1 MIDPKKIEQIA
12 RQVHESMPK
21 GLRDLGEDVE
31 KKIRQVL
38 QSQLT
43 RLDLV
48 SREEFDVQTQVLL
61 RTREKL
67 ALLEQ
72 RLNDL
77 ENRSP
82 NQLSGGQQQRVA
94 IARSLCMN
102 PQVMLFDEVTAALD
116 PEMVQEVL
124 EVIRDLAG
132 SGMTLLIVTH
142 ELAFAR
148 AVADRIVFMEKGQI
162 LEQGS
167 PHQFFDNPRSQRAR
181 QFLAKFSYTNVI
193 KRKESA

>member
-31 KKIRQVL
+31 KKIRQAL

-48 SREEFDVQTQVLL
+48 SREEVLL

-77 ENRSP
+77 ENR
-82 NQLSGGQQQRVA
+82 Q
-94 IARSLCMN
+94 
-102 PQVMLFDEVTAALD
+102 AAT
-116 PEMVQEVL
+116 P
-124 EVIRDLAG
+124 G
-132 SGMTLLIVTH
+132 S
-142 ELAFAR
+142 E
-148 AVADRIVFMEKGQI
+148 
-162 LEQGS
+162 EQ
-167 PHQFFDNPRSQRAR
+167 P
-181 QFLAKFSYTNVI
+181 
-193 KRKESA
+193 

>member
-21 GLRDLGEDVE
+21 GIRDFGDDVE

-43 RLDLV
+43 RLDLI

-72 RLNDL
+72 RLSEL
-77 ENRSP
+77 ENRSQNVP
-82 NQLSGGQQQRVA
+82 TEVKPAPA
-94 IARSLCMN
+94 IPPVD
-102 PQVMLFDEVTAALD
+102 PQE
-116 PEMVQEVL
+116 
-124 EVIRDLAG
+124 
-132 SGMTLLIVTH
+132 
-142 ELAFAR
+142 
-148 AVADRIVFMEKGQI
+148 
-162 LEQGS
+162 
-167 PHQFFDNPRSQRAR
+167 
-181 QFLAKFSYTNVI
+181 
-193 KRKESA
+193 

>member
-77 ENRSP
+77 ENRTATTPGSEE
-82 NQLSGGQQQRVA
+82 QQ
-94 IARSLCMN
+94 
-102 PQVMLFDEVTAALD
+102 
-116 PEMVQEVL
+116 
-124 EVIRDLAG
+124 
-132 SGMTLLIVTH
+132 
-142 ELAFAR
+142 
-148 AVADRIVFMEKGQI
+148 
-162 LEQGS
+162 
-167 PHQFFDNPRSQRAR
+167 
-181 QFLAKFSYTNVI
+181 
-193 KRKESA
+193 

>member
-12 RQVHESMPK
+12 RQVHESMPQ
-21 GLRDLGEDVE
+21 GLRDLGDDVE

-72 RLNDL
+72 RISDL
-77 ENRSP
+77 ESRSAAP
-82 NQLSGGQQQRVA
+82 KSEEQQ
-94 IARSLCMN
+94 
-102 PQVMLFDEVTAALD
+102 
-116 PEMVQEVL
+116 
-124 EVIRDLAG
+124 
-132 SGMTLLIVTH
+132 
-142 ELAFAR
+142 
-148 AVADRIVFMEKGQI
+148 
-162 LEQGS
+162 
-167 PHQFFDNPRSQRAR
+167 
-181 QFLAKFSYTNVI
+181 
-193 KRKESA
+193 

>member
-31 KKIRQVL
+31 KKIRQAL

-72 RLNDL
+72 RRAAVKNGPLGARFAFGL
-77 ENRSP
+77 M
-82 NQLSGGQQQRVA
+82 GGFRLTTHLATVQF
-94 IARSLCMN
+94 IA
-102 PQVMLFDEVTAALD
+102 
-116 PEMVQEVL
+116 
-124 EVIRDLAG
+124 
-132 SGMTLLIVTH
+132 
-142 ELAFAR
+142 
-148 AVADRIVFMEKGQI
+148 
-162 LEQGS
+162 
-167 PHQFFDNPRSQRAR
+167 
-181 QFLAKFSYTNVI
+181 LAKPFTMFFIHIADNGLKINWLALGVHSGETPRQKI
-193 KRKESA
+193 KILH

>member
-21 GLRDLGEDVE
+21 GLRDLGDDVE

-43 RLDLV
+43 RLDFV

-72 RLNDL
+72 RISDL
-77 ENRSP
+77 ESRSTTP
-82 NQLSGGQQQRVA
+82 
-94 IARSLCMN
+94 
-102 PQVMLFDEVTAALD
+102 DTA
-116 PEMVQEVL
+116 
-124 EVIRDLAG
+124 
-132 SGMTLLIVTH
+132 
-142 ELAFAR
+142 
-148 AVADRIVFMEKGQI
+148 EKQ
-162 LEQGS
+162 
-167 PHQFFDNPRSQRAR
+167 
-181 QFLAKFSYTNVI
+181 
-193 KRKESA
+193 

>member
-12 RQVHESMPK
+12 RQVHESMPQ
-21 GLRDLGEDVE
+21 GLRDFGDDVE

-72 RLNDL
+72 RLSDL
-77 ENRSP
+77 ESRS
-82 NQLSGGQQQRVA
+82 
-94 IARSLCMN
+94 
-102 PQVMLFDEVTAALD
+102 TAA
-116 PEMVQEVL
+116 
-124 EVIRDLAG
+124 
-132 SGMTLLIVTH
+132 T
-142 ELAFAR
+142 
-148 AVADRIVFMEKGQI
+148 
-162 LEQGS
+162 
-167 PHQFFDNPRSQRAR
+167 
-181 QFLAKFSYTNVI
+181 
-193 KRKESA
+193 SAPAIPPVDDQA

>member
-21 GLRDLGEDVE
+21 GLRDLGEDME

-67 ALLEQ
+67 VLLEQ
-72 RLNDL
+72 RLSDL
-77 ENRSP
+77 ENRS
-82 NQLSGGQQQRVA
+82 LSAPVVPDA
-94 IARSLCMN
+94 
-102 PQVMLFDEVTAALD
+102 E
-116 PEMVQEVL
+116 
-124 EVIRDLAG
+124 
-132 SGMTLLIVTH
+132 
-142 ELAFAR
+142 
-148 AVADRIVFMEKGQI
+148 EKQ
-162 LEQGS
+162 
-167 PHQFFDNPRSQRAR
+167 
-181 QFLAKFSYTNVI
+181 
-193 KRKESA
+193 

>member
-31 KKIRQVL
+31 KKIRQAL

-77 ENRSP
+77 ENRPAATPGDSTVHSAGKTIHDVLHP
-82 NQLSGGQQQRVA
+82 YCRQWPEDQLAGPGRAFWRNSAPKNQNSSLNTYRYGSCAYSFSGGCSDQSYA
-94 IARSLCMN
+94 FYSLQYLRL
-102 PQVMLFDEVTAALD
+102 P
-116 PEMVQEVL
+116 
-124 EVIRDLAG
+124 
-132 SGMTLLIVTH
+132 
-142 ELAFAR
+142 
-148 AVADRIVFMEKGQI
+148 
-162 LEQGS
+162 
-167 PHQFFDNPRSQRAR
+167 
-181 QFLAKFSYTNVI
+181 
-193 KRKESA
+193 